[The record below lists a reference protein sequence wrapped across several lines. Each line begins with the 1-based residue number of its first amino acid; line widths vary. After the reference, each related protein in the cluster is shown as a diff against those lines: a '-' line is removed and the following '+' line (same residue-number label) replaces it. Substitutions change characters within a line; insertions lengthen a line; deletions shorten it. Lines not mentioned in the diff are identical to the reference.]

1 MKQKTEQ
8 VSIRRDCQAILIPAG
23 LPVTLLK
30 GSEVLITQ
38 ALGDSYTVNDHGRL
52 LRVAGRD
59 ADALGK
65 KAKKAKQVPT
75 ITPQD
80 SEHSAQEQST
90 LSQTI
95 KQVRAQLKTCY
106 DPEIP
111 VNIVDLGLIYHLD
124 KVELLDGRSLM
135 RITMTLTAAGC
146 GMGAVLAEDI
156 RQKVLTVPGVD
167 VVEVEMVYDPPWSRE
182 MMSDAAK
189 LQLGLL

>member
-8 VSIRRDCQAILIPAG
+8 VTLLRDCPAVLIPAG
-23 LPVTLLK
+23 LPGTLLK
-30 GSEVLITQ
+30 GSKVLITQ
-38 ALGDSYTVNDHGRL
+38 ALGDSFTVNHNGQL

-65 KAKKAKQVPT
+65 QAPP
-75 ITPQD
+75 ITPQG
-80 SEHSAQEQST
+80 SEHSAQEQGT
-90 LSQTI
+90 VEQTI
-95 KQVRAQLKTCY
+95 EQVRAQLKTCY

-111 VNIVDLGLIYHLD
+111 INIVDLGLIYQLD
-124 KVELLDGRSLM
+124 KVELLDGRRLM

-146 GMGAVLAEDI
+146 GMGAVLADDI
-156 RQKVLTVPGVD
+156 RQKVLAVPGVD
-167 VVEVEMVYDPPWSRE
+167 AVEVEMVYDPPWSRE

>member
-1 MKQKTEQ
+1 MKKAEQ
-8 VSIRRDCQAILIPAG
+8 VTVCRDCQALLIPAG

-38 ALGDSYTVNDHGRL
+38 ALGDSFTVNDNGRL

-65 KAKKAKQVPT
+65 QP
-75 ITPQD
+75 PLM
-80 SEHSAQEQST
+80 SAQGDENSAQDQGAIE
-90 LSQTI
+90 QTI
-95 KQVRAQLKTCY
+95 EKVRAQLKTCY

-111 VNIVDLGLIYHLD
+111 INIVDLGLIYQLD
-124 KVELLDGRSLM
+124 SVELLDDRRLI

-156 RQKVLTVPGVD
+156 RQKVLAVPGVD
-167 VVEVEMVYDPPWSRE
+167 MVEVEFVYDPPWSRE
-182 MMSDAAK
+182 MMSDAAR
-189 LQLGLL
+189 LQLGML

>member
-8 VSIRRDCQAILIPAG
+8 VTVLRDCPAVHIPAG
-23 LPVTLLK
+23 LPGTIIK

-38 ALGDSYTVNDHGRL
+38 ALGDSFTVNDHGRL

-65 KAKKAKQVPT
+65 KTKQAPPV
-75 ITPQD
+75 TPQD
-80 SEHSAQEQST
+80 SEHRAQQQST

-111 VNIVDLGLIYHLD
+111 INIVDLGLIYQLD

-135 RITMTLTAAGC
+135 RITMTLTSAGC
-146 GMGAVLAEDI
+146 GMGAVLAKDI
-156 RQKVLTVPGVD
+156 RQKVLSVAGVD
-167 VVEVEMVYDPPWSRE
+167 AVEVEFVYDPPWSRE

>member
-8 VSIRRDCQAILIPAG
+8 VTVLRDCQAVLIPAG
-23 LPVTLLK
+23 LSGTLLK
-30 GSEVLITQ
+30 GSEVMITQ
-38 ALGDSYTVNDHGRL
+38 ALGDSFTVNDNGRL

-65 KAKKAKQVPT
+65 QAPSML
-75 ITPQD
+75 PQS
-80 SEHSAQEQST
+80 SESNAPEQGSVEQT
-90 LSQTI
+90 LE
-95 KQVRAQLKTCY
+95 QVRAHLKTCY

-111 VNIVDLGLIYHLD
+111 INIVDLGLIYKLD
-124 KVELLDGRSLM
+124 KVELLDGRSLI

-146 GMGAVLAEDI
+146 GMGAILAEDI
-156 RQKVLTVPGVD
+156 RHKVMTVPGVD
-167 VVEVEMVYDPPWSRE
+167 VVEVEVVYDPPWSRE